1 MAKSEAVL
9 TVIAIRLAALVVAGL
24 IMKTAA
30 ADHPHRESVCLPQRA
45 VVYAQAPPAAKPVAD
60 DTMRDMRLHD

>member
-30 ADHPHRESVCLPQRA
+30 ADHPHQETACIPERA
-45 VVYAQAPPAAKPVAD
+45 VAEVQAPPASKPEAD
-60 DTMRDMRLHD
+60 NIMRDMLLHD